1 MENINPF
8 VSPLTGIDPE
18 VQKKKAKAAVIFGTV
33 ILVGTVLSVILR
45 TINSWFDPG
54 IAPGG
59 SYYSFYQELV
69 LNSGYIA
76 GYLTLAIPNILLSIY
91 LLAGYKKNPAHG
103 LFKASLILLVSN
115 CIFGIFA
122 CTIALI
128 AEIDSLSP
136 PEIIANQLLFTL
148 DYFTGLIFA
157 VILCIVVFGKFR
169 NYKLGRVIQI
179 ISLVL
184 DVIFC
189 VCNII
194 FNIYGGNPIEPEW
207 LIGIVVNIAMLA
219 VKIAF
224 WFVCIDKDTYASI
237 PVKRLPAPQPV
248 YAPPFMQQTPVQPP
262 VQPVAPPVYQPP
274 VQPVTPPVYQ
284 QPVRP
289 VAPPVYNPPVK
300 PVIQDDEAAKL
311 TKLRKLLAD
320 GLISHEDY
328 EKKKN
333 EILEKI

>member
-18 VQKKKAKAAVIFGTV
+18 VQKKKANSALIFGVVT
-33 ILVGTVLSVILR
+33 LVCSVFSVILG
-45 TINSWFDPG
+45 TIQSWIEPG
-54 IAPGG
+54 TYSYGY
-59 SYYSFYQELV
+59 YYSTSEA
-69 LNSGYIA
+69 IA
-76 GYLTLAIPNILLSIY
+76 INAGTIIGLLIFAIPNIVLSIY

-115 CIFGIFA
+115 NIFGIFS
-122 CTIALI
+122 CIAG
-128 AEIDSLSP
+128 LSTN
-136 PEIIANQLLFTL
+136 INMGVGSAAIANQLVATA
-148 DYFTGLIFA
+148 DYFFALICA
-157 VILCIVVFGKFR
+157 IILCVVVFGKFR
-169 NYKLGRVIQI
+169 NCNFGRVIQI

-184 DVIFC
+184 YVIFRI
-189 VCNII
+189 CNII
-194 FNIYGGNPIEPEW
+194 LNIYGGNSIGPEW
-207 LIGIVVNIAMLA
+207 LIGIVINITMLA